1 MLENGG
7 LKPQM
12 PPERD
17 VPRPIRAI
25 AAPLVV
31 LAAIGA
37 AAWCLPGR
45 APGRAAAEHLSA
57 ASALAGGQMLYRDLY
72 CDQAPGLY
80 ILYRLIVL
88 AFGASG
94 SALWFADA
102 LAVTLSSLAVY
113 LITRRFCRS
122 TLAAMLA
129 GIAYPLLYYGASRGV
144 PAQPAGWAALLF
156 LWALYLLAAH
166 GFVADWARAL
176 VGGFLAA
183 AAVLIS
189 PAAII
194 PCLLLLA
201 IARRMAGAAL
211 AWFVLGAALYLLPVV
226 AWLGAA
232 NAFGDMREQLLVW
245 GPGAWR
251 HRFNVAV
258 GESRAATVDALL
270 LRWLW
275 ERLAFTLPGVIPFA
289 AGLGAFAWRRHGE
302 PGRFLAFWLLLSL
315 IELALRPGLPD
326 SAWAPALAIWS
337 ITGAAGLQWMLRQ
350 RSWFF
355 LRVVARTL
363 IICGLALSVSHI
375 RNAARPVAADRTVS
389 GALTTLAGRVRA
401 MTPDGAPVL
410 VWDRAPHLYYLIG
423 CPVAGGVVSQGYFSS
438 AFAVSDDYKFF
449 RSRFEKRPAV
459 VILVRRRCAGEGA
472 GRTDGLWP
480 VIPPRPGLIEDE
492 IAAHY
497 ALSGKVSGYEIFVR
511 SANRQPR

>member
-1 MLENGG
+1 M
-7 LKPQM
+7 
-12 PPERD
+12 
-17 VPRPIRAI
+17 
-25 AAPLVV
+25 
-31 LAAIGA
+31 
-37 AAWCLPGR
+37 
-45 APGRAAAEHLSA
+45 
-57 ASALAGGQMLYRDLY
+57 
-72 CDQAPGLY
+72 
-80 ILYRLIVL
+80 
-88 AFGASG
+88 
-94 SALWFADA
+94 
-102 LAVTLSSLAVY
+102 
-113 LITRRFCRS
+113 
-122 TLAAMLA
+122 
-129 GIAYPLLYYGASRGV
+129 
-144 PAQPAGWAALLF
+144 
-156 LWALYLLAAH
+156 
-166 GFVADWARAL
+166 
-176 VGGFLAA
+176 AA

-201 IARRMAGAAL
+201 IARRMAAQRWRGSFWGGAVSASCRGVAGAAH
-211 AWFVLGAALYLLPVV
+211 
-226 AWLGAA
+226 
-232 NAFGDMREQLLVW
+232 AFGDMREQLLVW
-245 GPGAWR
+245 GPGAGR

-389 GALTTLAGRVRA
+389 DALTTLAGRVRA

-423 CPVAGGVVSQGYFSS
+423 CPVAGGVVSQGYSV
-438 AFAVSDDYKFF
+438 FAVSDDYKFF
-449 RSRFEKRPAV
+449 RSRFEAS
-459 VILVRRRCAGEGA
+459 GSGDSGA
-472 GRTDGLWP
+472 
-480 VIPPRPGLIEDE
+480 
-492 IAAHY
+492 
-497 ALSGKVSGYEIFVR
+497 
-511 SANRQPR
+511 